1 MIYYIDFE
9 ISGDPCN
16 LIGSYLCALFTNRI
30 IFCSK
35 SRLFP
40 SQRGSFI
47 KIQKPIACFKI
58 PIKLHEN
65 NKNTTKALATSSNQ
79 LTTGSTKYLNRL
91 ENPMSKQLILQFKYW
106 CNKVVNELR
115 IMQFGS
121 DKILAISNHAYDFR
135 PSKIHEKTT
144 QFWLVNINI
153 VFG

>member
-65 NKNTTKALATSSNQ
+65 SSNQ

-144 QFWLVNINI
+144 QF
-153 VFG
+153 